1 MLKAFD
7 EVQAAIV
14 PVYSMHDL
22 MADPHVRERR
32 VFIEVDGV
40 VMQAPVGASWHAR
53 QGAPRGPVARRRH
66 RRGARRA
73 VTPALD
79 TVPDP
84 GFVLVVSPFTGA
96 FVWLEVAPRLRALG
110 QRVEVLGVD
119 DEIGAPVVLV
129 AHSGGGPA
137 LPGWRPRW
145 RRDRHGADRR
155 VAPHPGRSW
164 STTVPESF
172 ATRLKSGA
180 VDGKLTPW
188 PQWWGEQRM
197 RELIPDDALRDVF
210 VGVCPAVPVWVIDEV
225 MPEVPDPPA
234 VFVQLSAAY
243 TPETDAAR
251 AHGWPVL
258 VLDKDHL
265 ALLTQPDEIT
275 AAILEATTM
284 LRP

>member
-1 MLKAFD
+1 M
-7 EVQAAIV
+7 
-14 PVYSMHDL
+14 
-22 MADPHVRERR
+22 
-32 VFIEVDGV
+32 
-40 VMQAPVGASWHAR
+40 
-53 QGAPRGPVARRRH
+53 
-66 RRGARRA
+66 
-73 VTPALD
+73 TPALD

-84 GFVLVVSPFTGA
+84 GFVLVASPFTGSFA
-96 FVWLEVAPRLRALG
+96 WSEVAPRLRALG
-110 QRVEVLGVD
+110 RRVEVHGVD

-137 LPGWRPRW
+137 LPALAAARGGVSGMVLL
-145 RRDRHGADRR
+145 DALL
-155 VAPHPGRSW
+155 PHPGRSW
-164 STTVPESF
+164 SQTVPESF

-197 RELIPDDALRDVF
+197 RELIPDDALRAAF
-210 VGVCPAVPVWVIDEV
+210 VRACPAVPVSVIDEV

-275 AAILEATTM
+275 AAILEATTR
-284 LRP
+284 LELA